1 MHWHYSSGV
10 ENIYIY
16 IYITYSIKDLG
27 SFNYKA
33 SITKKVEGNNVE
45 KEIDETVFPLNS
57 LSNSGRTLDI
67 PYIKCELYFDL
78 NWPGNCFLISKAK
91 RNEVRSNNPVAA
103 INNPT
108 NATFKLHLPVVV
120 LSTENDNKHIIR
132 TIKNRNKST
141 IKWNKYRC

>member
-10 ENIYIY
+10 ENIY

-57 LSNSGRTLDI
+57 
-67 PYIKCELYFDL
+67 
-78 NWPGNCFLISKAK
+78 
-91 RNEVRSNNPVAA
+91 
-103 INNPT
+103 
-108 NATFKLHLPVVV
+108 
-120 LSTENDNKHIIR
+120 
-132 TIKNRNKST
+132 
-141 IKWNKYRC
+141 